1 MTSAQGRKYSMPA
14 ITKIGVSNIE
24 GGTLAN
30 GQVSNVVVNG
40 APINVKGDGPHAAHG
55 IALHAA
61 PMSTNQSSNTV
72 KAGGKFVIRE
82 GDLAN
87 CGHPHAAGSADTN
100 AG

>member
-1 MTSAQGRKYSMPA
+1 MPG
-14 ITKIGVSNIE
+14 ITKIGVSNVA

-30 GQVSNVVVNG
+30 GQVSDVRVNG

-55 IALHAA
+55 IGVHAV
-61 PMSTNQSSNTV
+61 PFSTVGSSSSV

-82 GDLAN
+82 GDAAN
-87 CGHPHAAGSADTN
+87 CGDTHAGGSSDVN